1 MKEVLDFLKKTPIV
15 TGVLAL
21 GFMVAGIQFVNTE
34 GMLMAGIYRF
44 ILSFAMGAF
53 LYLISGER
61 VFEASKFRTCSYV
74 IKSLI
79 AFPIFSLALGLMLL
93 GYNIWQKFPVNPSWP
108 LDILSVVLFCLGV
121 GVFEE
126 LIFRAILN
134 DAIIYQFRKCKG
146 VFVIAIIVSSFIFG
160 YVHVMFEDMSNTAVF
175 LPIAFKTISTGMQG
189 ACLTILY
196 WKTRNIIGLAIIHA
210 LYDFFPIAPTML
222 FQSGQELGSYA
233 TTSNGGSQPVVWYV
247 VQIVFEAIILLVLW
261 KKVVKTIDFESL
273 RKES

>member
-1 MKEVLDFLKKTPIV
+1 MKEVLGFLKKTPLV
-15 TGVLAL
+15 TGILAL
-21 GFMVAGIQFVNTE
+21 GFMIAGIQFVNTE
-34 GMLMAGIYRF
+34 GMLMAGLYRF
-44 ILSFAMGAF
+44 ILAFAMGAF
-53 LYLISGER
+53 LYLISGEK
-61 VFEASKFRTCSYV
+61 VFEKSAFKTSGYA
-74 IKSLI
+74 IKKLI

-93 GYNIWQKFPVNPSWP
+93 GYNIWQKFPMNPAWP

-121 GVFEE
+121 GIFEE

-160 YVHVMFEDMSNTAVF
+160 YVHVMFEDISNPAVF
-175 LPIAFKTISTGMQG
+175 LAMVFKTLSTGMQG

-210 LYDFFPIAPTML
+210 LYDFFPIAPTVL

-233 TTSNGGSQPVVWYV
+233 SSGNGGAQPIGWYV
-247 VQIVFEAIILLVLW
+247 VQIVFEVIVLLVLW
-261 KKVVKTIDFESL
+261 KKVIKTIDFEGI
-273 RKES
+273 RMEW

>member
-1 MKEVLDFLKKTPIV
+1 MKEVLGFLKKTPLV
-15 TGVLAL
+15 TGILAL
-21 GFMVAGIQFVNTE
+21 GFMIAGIQFVNTE
-34 GMLMAGIYRF
+34 GMLMAGLYRF
-44 ILSFAMGAF
+44 ILAFAMGAF
-53 LYLISGER
+53 LYLISGEK
-61 VFEASKFRTCSYV
+61 VFEKSAFKTSGYA
-74 IKSLI
+74 IKKLI

-93 GYNIWQKFPVNPSWP
+93 GYNIWQKFPMNPAWP

-121 GVFEE
+121 GIFEE

-160 YVHVMFEDMSNTAVF
+160 YVHVMFEDISNTAVI

-210 LYDFFPIAPTML
+210 LYDFFPIAPTVL

-233 TTSNGGSQPVVWYV
+233 SSGNGGAQPIGWYV
-247 VQIVFEAIILLVLW
+247 VQIVFEVIVLLVLW
-261 KKVVKTIDFESL
+261 KKVIKTIDFEGI
-273 RKES
+273 RMEW